1 LKYFLAVKLLIR
13 NNALVS
19 TLSLYPP
26 ADNNLVLF
34 FPVLRTTAINCY
46 SLLYYY
52 AKMNPFFSADCSLR
66 MPDEGYDTDRDV
78 YNAETFG
85 HITKRKKPIEFD
97 APPGL
102 DANKRFCERKPPL
115 HPSEAR
121 IRSIVRDEIY
131 QAARA
136 AVGAVR
142 PVAALAVPMDTNPS
156 YLTPRVQR
164 QPTWREAPW
173 APARIPLQRSYH
185 TDAVYGCGRT
195 GWQIMCDNNPAL
207 LARESD
213 ANHLVD
219 RLAYDFDSLQDDN

>member
-1 LKYFLAVKLLIR
+1 
-13 NNALVS
+13 
-19 TLSLYPP
+19 
-26 ADNNLVLF
+26 
-34 FPVLRTTAINCY
+34 
-46 SLLYYY
+46 
-52 AKMNPFFSADCSLR
+52 MNPFFSADCSLR

-102 DANKRFCERKPPL
+102 DANKRHCARRPSFAPL
-115 HPSEAR
+115 DESR
-121 IRSIVRDEIY
+121 VRSIVRDEIY

-142 PVAALAVPMDTNPS
+142 PVTLAVPMDTNPS
-156 YLTPRVQR
+156 YLTPRPSRVQR
-164 QPTWREAPW
+164 EAPWLDANGRREAPW

-207 LARESD
+207 LARESN

-219 RLAYDFDSLQDDN
+219 RLAYNFDSLQEDN

>member
-1 LKYFLAVKLLIR
+1 
-13 NNALVS
+13 
-19 TLSLYPP
+19 
-26 ADNNLVLF
+26 
-34 FPVLRTTAINCY
+34 
-46 SLLYYY
+46 
-52 AKMNPFFSADCSLR
+52 MNPFFSADCSLR

-85 HITKRKKPIEFD
+85 HITKRKKPVEFD

-115 HPSEAR
+115 HPFAREQESR

-219 RLAYDFDSLQDDN
+219 RLAYDFDSLQEDN

>member
-1 LKYFLAVKLLIR
+1 MNSNWNTLVTPVDGYDNSR
-13 NNALVS
+13 NIYNDE
-19 TLSLYPP
+19 T
-26 ADNNLVLF
+26 F
-34 FPVLRTTAINCY
+34 ITGFP
-46 SLLYYY
+46 
-52 AKMNPFFSADCSLR
+52 LR

-85 HITKRKKPIEFD
+85 HITKRKKPASFD

-102 DANKRFCERKPPL
+102 DANKRHCTRRPSFADGRPPL
-115 HPSEAR
+115 HPSTQHDEAR

-142 PVAALAVPMDTNPS
+142 PVATLAVPMDTNPS
-156 YLTPRVQR
+156 YLTPRPSRVQR
-164 QPTWREAPW
+164 EAPWLDANGRREAPW

-219 RLAYDFDSLQDDN
+219 RLAYNFDSLQEDN

>member
-1 LKYFLAVKLLIR
+1 
-13 NNALVS
+13 
-19 TLSLYPP
+19 
-26 ADNNLVLF
+26 
-34 FPVLRTTAINCY
+34 
-46 SLLYYY
+46 
-52 AKMNPFFSADCSLR
+52 MNPFFSADCSLR

-85 HITKRKKPIEFD
+85 HITKRKKPAAFD

-102 DANKRFCERKPPL
+102 DANKRHCARRPSFAPL
-115 HPSEAR
+115 HPFAREQESR
-121 IRSIVRDEIY
+121 IRCIVRDEIY
-131 QAARA
+131 HAARA

-142 PVAALAVPMDTNPS
+142 PVAALAVPMDTDAS
-156 YLTPRVQR
+156 YLTPRPSRVQ
-164 QPTWREAPW
+164 REAPW

-219 RLAYDFDSLQDDN
+219 RLAYNFDSLQDDN

>member
-1 LKYFLAVKLLIR
+1 
-13 NNALVS
+13 
-19 TLSLYPP
+19 
-26 ADNNLVLF
+26 
-34 FPVLRTTAINCY
+34 
-46 SLLYYY
+46 
-52 AKMNPFFSADCSLR
+52 MNPFFSADCSLR

-85 HITKRKKPIEFD
+85 HITKRKKPAAFD

-102 DANKRFCERKPPL
+102 DANKRFCERRPSFAPL
-115 HPSEAR
+115 HPFAREQESR

-131 QAARA
+131 HAARA

-142 PVAALAVPMDTNPS
+142 PVAALAVPMDTDAS
-156 YLTPRVQR
+156 YLTPRPSRLQ
-164 QPTWREAPW
+164 REAPW

-213 ANHLVD
+213 SNHLVD
-219 RLAYDFDSLQDDN
+219 RLAYNFDSLQEDN